1 MEKTERLQWIGDQL
15 SALGIK
21 TRFRSML
28 RTYDHHILME
38 DVVCKLL
45 NMVYGWELVN
55 LNHQKQNYP
64 GIDLADEKNRIA
76 VQVTSDKSRSKV
88 TNTLQ
93 KFEEY
98 RYFEKYNRLII
109 FVLGEQE
116 RFKKEFTTQA
126 FTFSPE
132 MDVMDLTVL
141 FGVIQ
146 AADESVQEAVYDY
159 LLNRSSAMPRWVRRM
174 GMAFLCVM
182 LLSLLAFVGV
192 YIHKVYRD
200 RHPKYEF
207 EQCMDWLSM
216 DEAAAVFGG
225 ESRVEVYKEYSG
237 ENAYYDGAALTVLY
251 NNLDEQDR
259 AIRRLT
265 VYAEDIVRDLTP
277 ELLETWHASLSP
289 LEFHLYND
297 GWGETGNIS
306 IKFIAAYP
314 TDANATK
321 KPVVVSLQDG
331 ADTVWTFDSLQPG
344 ERRDFPLLSEKDL
357 KVEIWGEFEESAL
370 FLLLFELEAPESGYK
385 MALSFP
391 IEVLPGGIVLPIEDG
406 RGGGDDT
413 HYVVMVDTSEQKW
426 SRSFVIDQIL
436 PAKRTVRLPIF
447 IVPDQSCS
455 MTVRIE
461 FETADGEIIKA
472 TPLENTRFIVPYY
485 KDPYAYIDG
494 SLLDWEKLD
503 GSEVIYFP
511 FTTVPYVIRD
521 ESDP

>member
-15 SALGIK
+15 AALGIK

-28 RTYDHHILME
+28 RTFDHHIMME
-38 DVVCKLL
+38 DVVCRLL

-55 LNHQKQNYP
+55 LNFQKKNYP
-64 GIDLADEKNRIA
+64 GIDLGDEKNRIA

-88 TNTLQ
+88 TDTLR

-98 RYFEKYNRLII
+98 RCFEKYDRMII
-109 FVLGEQE
+109 FVVGERE
-116 RFKKEFTTQA
+116 TFKKEFTTQA
-126 FTFSPE
+126 LTFSPE
-132 MDVMDLTVL
+132 MDIMDLTVL

-159 LLNRSSAMPRWVRRM
+159 LQNRSSAMPQWIRRM
-174 GMAFLCVM
+174 GMTFLCVM
-182 LLSLLAFVGV
+182 LLGLLVFVGV
-192 YIHKVYRD
+192 YAHKVYRD
-200 RHPKYEF
+200 SHPKYEY

-225 ESRVEVYKEYSG
+225 ESRVEIYKDYSS

-265 VYAEDIVRDLTP
+265 VYAEDIVRDLSP
-277 ELLETWHASLSP
+277 VLWVYPQYSLSP
-289 LEFHLYND
+289 LEFAIQNV
-297 GWGETGNIS
+297 GWGETGTIYINYMGIYPS
-306 IKFIAAYP
+306 KDNAADIPVALSLRDGVDIA
-314 TDANATK
+314 
-321 KPVVVSLQDG
+321 
-331 ADTVWTFDSLQPG
+331 WTFESLKPG
-344 ERRDFPLLSEKDL
+344 EYRGFPLLSEEDL
-357 KVEIWGEFEESAL
+357 VVERWGEMEDKAEFI
-370 FLLLFELEAPESGYK
+370 LLFELEAPETEYK
-385 MALSFP
+385 MALRFP
-391 IEVLPGGIVLPIEDG
+391 VQVLPDGSVLPIEDG
-406 RGGGDDT
+406 IGGDEDV
-413 HYVVMVDTSEQKW
+413 HYVVMVDTSEPQW

-447 IVPDQSCS
+447 VVPDQSCS

-461 FETADGEIIKA
+461 FETADGEIIEA

-485 KDPYAYIDG
+485 EDPYAYIDG

-511 FTTVPYVIRD
+511 FTNVPYVLWD
-521 ESDP
+521 ETDP